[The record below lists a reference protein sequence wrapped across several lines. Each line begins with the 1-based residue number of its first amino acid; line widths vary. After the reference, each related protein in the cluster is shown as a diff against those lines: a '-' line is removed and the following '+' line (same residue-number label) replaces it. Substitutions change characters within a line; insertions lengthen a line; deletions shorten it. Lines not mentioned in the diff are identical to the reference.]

1 MEQNI
6 YDLIQAIGK
15 VAEQAGMTAKEFS
28 NYLEALALS
37 QIVDNRLCGHAEGAS
52 SVASGHYSHAEG
64 AQTIGYNA
72 CSRIEGYRNCDG
84 NAEVLEAKEN
94 VLYKFKNEEYIEK
107 VEEWSWLDK
116 DDTNE

>member
-28 NYLEALALS
+28 SYLEALALS
-37 QIVDNRLCGHAEGAS
+37 QTVDNRLCGHAEGAS
-52 SVASGHYSHAEG
+52 GVASGHYSHAEG

-72 CSRIEGYRNCDG
+72 CSRIEGYHNCDG
-84 NAEVLEAKEN
+84 NA
-94 VLYKFKNEEYIEK
+94 FIEQMEIDNIN
-107 VEEWSWLDK
+107 VEEWSWLDR
-116 DDTNE
+116 DDTE

>member
-72 CSRIEGYRNCDG
+72 CSRIEGYHNCDG
-84 NAEVLEAKEN
+84 NA
-94 VLYKFKNEEYIEK
+94 FIEQMEIDNIN
-107 VEEWSWLDK
+107 VEEWSWLDSDIK
-116 DDTNE
+116 

>member
-6 YDLIQAIGK
+6 YDLIQTIGK
-15 VAEQAGMTAKEFS
+15 IAGQAGMTANEFS

-37 QIVDNRLCGHAEGAS
+37 QTVDNRLYGHAEGAS
-52 SVASGHYSHAEG
+52 NIASGHYSHAEG

-72 CSRIEGYRNCDG
+72 YPRIEGYHNCNG
-84 NAEVLEAKEN
+84 NAEILEVEEK
-94 VLYKFKNEEYIEK
+94 VLYKIKNEEYIEK